1 MSHRLFRYIALTI
14 SFLGVMA
21 ALQFAGATE
30 RVFKLSPA
38 DADKTPQG
46 ATRPIKKFTIPQ
58 VIIPRQLAPTGEAV
72 LRDAW
77 FPDRKSFN
85 DNTFEVYTVNEVD
98 NKFKDA
104 AAETK
109 RLIKEAA
116 KKAADQAASDKD
128 EIRNNIKLIGD
139 KKNGVDRARVRA
151 AIPDDVRKQFREDLK
166 EEIREEIKAELL
178 QDKQFLTRLKKAM
191 AERPSKNREGEA
203 PAEPCAAERPAR

>member
-1 MSHRLFRYIALTI
+1 M
-14 SFLGVMA
+14 SFLGVVV

-46 ATRPIKKFTIPQ
+46 KRRPIKKFTVPQ
-58 VIIPRQLAPTGEAV
+58 VIIPRQLAPTGEAE
-72 LRDAW
+72 LKEAW
-77 FPDRKSFN
+77 FSDRKLFN

-104 AAETK
+104 AVETK
-109 RLIKEAA
+109 KMIKEAA
-116 KKAADQAASDKD
+116 KKAADQAAIDKD
-128 EIRNNIKLIGD
+128 EILNNIKLIGD
-139 KKNGVDRARVRA
+139 KKNGVDWARVLA
-151 AIPDDVRKQFREDLK
+151 AIPDDVRKQFREDLR

-191 AERPSKNREGEA
+191 AEEEKINDN
-203 PAEPCAAERPAR
+203 